1 MTDLRERSDVLVYS
15 RAPEPLLREAA
26 DEIER
31 LLGACKDKAELLKN
45 AYARIDRLRDQLD
58 KAADEIERLRAE
70 NEQLK
75 IALSDIPC
83 DDGTVVAVGGEPGA
97 SAGKSE

>member
-1 MTDLRERSDVLVYS
+1 MTIVERLRALVILDEMSSDN
-15 RAPEPLLREAA
+15 PLGREAA
-26 DEIER
+26 DEIDQLRAKLEYAVTGYKEAADVIER
-31 LLGACKDKAELLKN
+31 LN
-45 AYARIDRLRDQLD
+45 ADNG
-58 KAADEIERLRAE
+58 RLRAE

-75 IALSDIPC
+75 IALSDRPR